1 MITNPK
7 IERKKADIARTEN
20 KLVAVQARLRQQKE
34 ELVKLE
40 DEEIVAKF
48 RNERMNED
56 DYAVLL
62 HPRRATSENADAP
75 DERVDASDTNSNS
88 SITQKG
94 GTSECD

>member
-7 IERKKADIARTEN
+7 IERKKADIARTES
-20 KLVAVQARLRQQKE
+20 KLNNIKARLRQQKE
-34 ELVKLE
+34 ELIKLE

-62 HPRRATSENADAP
+62 HPRRAAGDSAET
-75 DERVDASDTNSNS
+75 SDTNSDS
-88 SITQKG
+88 SIKQKG
-94 GTSECD
+94 GTTECD